1 MGCQFDQLVNRRNTH
16 SLKWDG
22 VLELFGEDNLIPMW
36 IADMDFRPPE
46 VVVRAVTDRA
56 AHGIYGYENKPANY
70 IAAVIKWLENRHD
83 WQIDPKWISHSPG
96 VVPGLALAILALTE
110 PQDRVVIQ
118 PPVYPPF
125 YAVVRDNDRVVVENP
140 LLFRD
145 GKFTMDFADLEEHFR
160 SGVKLM
166 ILCSP
171 HNPVG
176 RVWREEELRQLEQLT
191 AQYGVTV
198 LSDEIWSDLAFPGH
212 KHRPLASLSP
222 EMASRTLTFMAPSKT
237 FNLAGFYLSN
247 VIIPNPDL
255 QKKFCSQL
263 QRLGLVHLNFF
274 GLVASEAAYREGGE
288 WLDLLLDYLQKNADY
303 AIEELGKI
311 TPKIKVLKPEGT
323 FVLWLDCRE
332 LGVPPEELN
341 NFFVSKAGIAFSDGS
356 VFGPA
361 GYGFQR
367 MNIGCPQVVIAE
379 AMKRLSKALAKN

>member
-70 IAAVIKWLENRHD
+70 IDAVIKWLENRHD

-160 SGVKLM
+160 
-166 ILCSP
+166 
-171 HNPVG
+171 
-176 RVWREEELRQLEQLT
+176 
-191 AQYGVTV
+191 
-198 LSDEIWSDLAFPGH
+198 
-212 KHRPLASLSP
+212 
-222 EMASRTLTFMAPSKT
+222 
-237 FNLAGFYLSN
+237 
-247 VIIPNPDL
+247 
-255 QKKFCSQL
+255 
-263 QRLGLVHLNFF
+263 
-274 GLVASEAAYREGGE
+274 
-288 WLDLLLDYLQKNADY
+288 
-303 AIEELGKI
+303 
-311 TPKIKVLKPEGT
+311 
-323 FVLWLDCRE
+323 
-332 LGVPPEELN
+332 
-341 NFFVSKAGIAFSDGS
+341 
-356 VFGPA
+356 
-361 GYGFQR
+361 
-367 MNIGCPQVVIAE
+367 
-379 AMKRLSKALAKN
+379 